1 MKITYSSA
9 AKLLEKM
16 DNILI
21 LTHHY
26 PDGDTLGSGFALCRG
41 LRQMG
46 KKANVVC
53 SHKMPDKYDYMW
65 EDLPEQSFTPENFV
79 AVDTADTQ
87 LFGDALSKYADN
99 IQLCIDHHGSNI
111 LYAENTLL
119 NITAAATAEII
130 FSLFK
135 TMNLSIDRLTANC
148 LYTGIA
154 TDTGCFK
161 YSNTTA
167 KSHLIAAELISL
179 GADKDMIN
187 RLMFETKT
195 RARIEIERLA
205 LNNMEFYLGGKC
217 ALMYISREMIKNSG
231 ANEGDL
237 EGLSPLPREIEG
249 VMVGITI
256 REKENS
262 RYKISIRTGP
272 ELNAAELCRLF
283 GGGGHPRASGCS
295 LEGSLESVKK
305 ALISAVEQNLGA

>member
-1 MKITYSSA
+1 MKIDHNRA
-9 AKLLEKM
+9 AKLLANM
-16 DNILI
+16 DNIFI
-21 LTHHY
+21 ITHHY

-46 KKANVVC
+46 KKANVIC
-53 SHKMPDKYDYMW
+53 SHEMPGKYDYMW
-65 EDLPEQSFTPENFV
+65 ENLPALSFTPENFV

-87 LFGDALSKYADN
+87 LFGEALSKYADKV
-99 IQLCIDHHGSNI
+99 QLCIDHHGSNT
-111 LYAENTLL
+111 LYAADTLL
-119 NITAAATAEII
+119 DVNAAATAEII
-130 FSLFK
+130 FSLLK
-135 TMNLSIDRLTANC
+135 IMDLPIDVLTANC

-167 KSHLIAAELISL
+167 KTHLIAAELINL

-205 LNNMEFYLGGKC
+205 LNNMEFYLDGKC
-217 ALMYISREMIKNSG
+217 ALMYISREMIENSG
-231 ANEGDL
+231 VNEGDL

-249 VMVGITI
+249 VAVGITI

-262 RYKISIRTGP
+262 QYKISIRTGP
-272 ELNAAELCRLF
+272 ELNAAELCSLF

-295 LEGSLESVKK
+295 LKGSLKSVKE